1 MIYFQSILLFI
12 TSHTLSGTLSDYI
25 QERIE
30 QYYGWVL
37 P

>member
-12 TSHTLSGTLSDYI
+12 SSHTLSEKHSDYI
-25 QERIE
+25 QVRIE
-30 QYYGWVL
+30 QYHGWVL